1 MLYAREM
8 TKGSWI
14 MLLCLLRLD
23 MRGKSNTLFCSK
35 HGCLVN
41 ISRRT
46 LSDYYKVFV
55 WDEMFAAVAAEVF
68 CRLRKA

>member
-1 MLYAREM
+1 
-8 TKGSWI
+8 
-14 MLLCLLRLD
+14 
-23 MRGKSNTLFCSK
+23 MRGKFNTSFCSK
-35 HGCLVN
+35 HGCSVN